1 MVLPCAPTARR
12 VFILLLSLV
21 AATLTLDASPAEAG
35 SCVPGFDN
43 AAFGKNSVTFGGGA
57 TTDSYDSTPPGTYA
71 TTHADSNGNI
81 GSNGCTTPT
90 AVTLNGAPTTINGDV
105 KIGAGCSTSSGVSP
119 GASTINGTSS
129 PQSTNVDLPSVTIPT
144 VGTPQGNVNSG
155 SHKTVNLTPNET
167 YGSVSIGAHSHL
179 ILSAG
184 TYVMDSIT
192 LNGNADLQV
201 ASAPVLVYITT
212 SMDLTGGT
220 VSNPSLKATDLV
232 FMVGPAAT
240 DIKVTGG
247 TQSAFA
253 VYAPDT
259 PVKVAG
265 NADFYGAIVGET
277 VDATGGAEIHYD
289 RALGAFE
296 GGGFSCDPE
305 TIEVSRSS
313 PIIAYAGSTLS
324 QYTGSYEA
332 TDPPTTAPTLAS
344 SATLSDA
351 QSWTFPAV
359 KGHFRAIPVGSVSS
373 TATLLSEVASPV
385 FDAAELIPPA
395 TNAWTGS
402 GCARFSTSCRT
413 VFTNVA
419 GGLRPTRTIIEES
432 NSSSVGSLLG
442 ITDTGAQE
450 EVLRR
455 VLGLKS
461 DGTSSPTLGGID
473 RSTPAVIEASTVAAG
488 GGSRPTIAYVGGRDG
503 MLHAICASVT
513 GACTQLGVELW
524 AFLPRTELPYLRTNS
539 ARVNGSPKV
548 TDVYGDFDSTGQN
561 AFRTILTF
569 QTGGG
574 DPSTSGA
581 TPAVYA
587 LDVTDPTDPSIV
599 WEYTTPSSRSGYELG
614 VGLNVAMGPVSIAN
628 SAVDLTIV
636 QTNNGGTA
644 GAGTNVF
651 ALNTETGAVVW
662 EWNYLYPS
670 PRSVS
675 LDVPA
680 TGVPGG
686 VAAIDPNNT
695 GYFTDI
701 LVATL
706 YGNLFQLDA
715 TTGRSRYGSS
725 PSSNPCVAS
734 ACKALYQFSSD
745 YHPIGAPPTVYSDG
759 VGQYVAVASGGYA
772 DDLGASGTGTS
783 LTWSPSSTHQYLVS
797 ISLMSAPTS
806 TPLSSTSSGGLIHLA
821 TDLGAG
827 NRVYSQAQ
835 VSGDEI
841 FVTTDSAS
849 VNDFSSYGTDT
860 SSSGQVVRVSLDTGT
875 VSSSIVVVG
884 GAGSV
889 DVSSG
894 SAYVASGNA
903 TQTATSGTAS
913 GTRVELDDTAP
924 PPRRAVWLSK

>member
-1 MVLPCAPTARR
+1 MMVRGVPPVRL
-12 VFILLLSLV
+12 VFALTLSIAV
-21 AATLTLDASPAEAG
+21 AALVHASPARAS
-35 SCVPGFDN
+35 SCIPGFDH

-57 TTDSYDSTPPGTYA
+57 TTDSYDSTPPGTYSS
-71 TTHADSNGNI
+71 THSNSNGNI
-81 GSNGCTTPT
+81 GSNGCTSPT

-105 KIGAGCSTSSGVSP
+105 AIGAGCSTSSGVSP

-129 PQSTNVDLPSVTIPT
+129 SQSTNTNLPSVTIPT
-144 VGTPQGNVNSG
+144 VGTPQGNVSSG
-155 SHKTVNLTPNET
+155 SHATVNLTPDET
-167 YGSVSIGAHSHL
+167 YGTVSIKSHSHL

-184 TYVMDSIT
+184 TYVIDSLT
-192 LNGNADLQV
+192 LSGNADLQV

-232 FMVGPAAT
+232 FMVGPSAT

-259 PVKVAG
+259 QVKLAG

-277 VDATGGAEIHYD
+277 VDATGGAAIHYD
-289 RALGAFE
+289 RSLGSFE
-296 GGGFSCDPE
+296 GGGFSCDAE

-324 QYTGSYEA
+324 EYQGTYEA
-332 TDPPTTAPTLAS
+332 TDPPTTAPTLAAG
-344 SATLSDA
+344 ATLADA

-359 KGHFRAIPVGSVSS
+359 KGHFRAVPVGSVSS
-373 TATLLSEVASPV
+373 TATLLSELASPV

-395 TNAWTGS
+395 TNSWTGS
-402 GCARFSTSCRT
+402 GCSRFTTGCRT

-419 GGLRPTRTIIEES
+419 GGLRPTRTIIEQS
-432 NSSSVGSLLG
+432 NSSSVGALLG
-442 ITDTGAQE
+442 ITDTGAQDE
-450 EVLRR
+450 LLKR
-455 VLGLKS
+455 VLGLTS
-461 DGTSSPTLGGID
+461 SGTSSPTLGGID
-473 RSTPAVIEASTVAAG
+473 RSTSAVIEASTVAAG
-488 GGSRPTIAYVGGRDG
+488 GGSRPTMVYVGGRDG
-503 MLHAICASVT
+503 MLHAICASVS
-513 GACTQLGVELW
+513 GECTQLGVELW
-524 AFLPRTELPYLRTNS
+524 AFLPRTQLPYLRTNS
-539 ARVNGSPKV
+539 ALVNGSPKV
-548 TDVYGDFDSTGQN
+548 ADVYGDFDGSGQN

-574 DPSTSGA
+574 DPSTSGG

-587 LDVTDPTDPSIV
+587 LDVTDPTDPTIV
-599 WEYTTPSSRSGYELG
+599 WEYTTPASRGGYELG
-614 VGLNVAMGPVSIAN
+614 VGLNVAMGPVSISNVATD
-628 SAVDLTIV
+628 VTIA

-662 EWNYLYPS
+662 EWDYLYPS

-675 LDVPA
+675 IDVPA
-680 TGVPGG
+680 TGIPGG
-686 VAAIDPNNT
+686 VAATDPNAT
-695 GYFTDI
+695 GYLTDV
-701 LVATL
+701 LVGTL

-715 TTGRSRYGSS
+715 STGRSRYGSS
-725 PSSNPCVAS
+725 PSTNPCVAS

-745 YHPIGAPPTVYSDG
+745 YHPIGAPPTIFSDG
-759 VGQYVAVASGGYA
+759 VGEYVVVASGGYA
-772 DDLGASGTGTS
+772 DDAGASGTGTA
-783 LTWSPSSTHQYLVS
+783 LTWSPATTHQYLIS
-797 ISLMSAPTS
+797 ISLLTTPTS
-806 TPLSSTSSGGLIHLA
+806 TPLSSTSAGGLIHVA

-827 NRVYSQAQ
+827 NRVYSQVQ
-835 VSGDEI
+835 VAGNDV

-849 VNDFSSYGTDT
+849 INDLSSYGTGDT
-860 SSSGQVVRVSLDTGT
+860 SSGKVIRIGLDTGT
-875 VSSSIVVVG
+875 LASTVVVVG

-894 SAYVASGNA
+894 SAYVASGNS
-903 TQTATSGTAS
+903 TQTATTGTAS
-913 GTRVELDDTAP
+913 GTRVELDSTTASP
-924 PPRRAVWLSK
+924 VRAVWISN